1 MKRLAFENAFVRLE
15 PLAVSH
21 TDALVAAATADR
33 ATFALAPVP
42 RDRAEMEA
50 YVSRALEDEA
60 AGKAYAFAIRRT
72 ERSAASLR
80 GASTEG
86 AGTLP
91 GFPNLIVGSIRFMS
105 LEWWAWP
112 PGPIAVVGEPRVAAA
127 GDPPDVVEIGHGWL
141 APGAQRTAVFTATC
155 VLLMKHAFETWG
167 VHRLTLKTDARN
179 QRSRAAITR
188 LGGRFEGILRAHSP
202 AADGLVRDT
211 AMFSIVRGEW
221 DGVRI
226 RLESALASPHSSGEE

>member
-1 MKRLAFENAFVRLE
+1 VKRLVFENAFVRLE

-21 TDALVAAATADR
+21 VDALVAAATADR
-33 ATFALAPVP
+33 ATYDLAPVP
-42 RDRAEMEA
+42 RDRAEMED
-50 YVSRALEDEA
+50 YVARALQEEA
-60 AGKAYAFAIRRT
+60 AGRGVPFAIVRRGQGGDT
-72 ERSAASLR
+72 VV
-80 GASTEG
+80 GA
-86 AGTLP
+86 
-91 GFPNLIVGSIRFMS
+91 IRFMS

-112 PGPIAVVGEPRVAAA
+112 PGLIAVEDEPRVAAA
-127 GDPPDVVEIGHGWL
+127 GDPPDVVELGHAWL

-155 VLLMKHAFETWG
+155 LLLMKHAFEAWG

-188 LGGRFEGILRAHSP
+188 LGARFEGILRAHLP
-202 AADGLVRDT
+202 AADGLIRDT
-211 AMFSIVRGEW
+211 AMFSILRGEW

>member
-1 MKRLAFENAFVRLE
+1 VKRLAFANAFVRLE

-33 ATFALAPVP
+33 ATFDLAHVP

-50 YVSRALEDEA
+50 YVARALEDEA
-60 AGKAYAFAIRRT
+60 AGRAHPFAVVRLGRDET
-72 ERSAASLR
+72 V
-80 GASTEG
+80 
-86 AGTLP
+86 
-91 GFPNLIVGSIRFMS
+91 VGSIRFMN
-105 LEWWAWP
+105 LEWWTWP
-112 PGPIAVVGEPRVAAA
+112 PGPVAVAGEPRAPGA

-155 VLLMKHAFETWG
+155 LLLMKHAFETWR

-179 QRSRAAITR
+179 QRSRAAIAR
-188 LGGRFEGILRAHSP
+188 LGGHFEGILRAHLP
-202 AADGLVRDT
+202 AADGRVRDT
-211 AMFSIVRGEW
+211 AMFSILRGEW

-226 RLESALASPHSSGEE
+226 RLESALAPPHSSGQE